1 MLTIII
7 PVFNEINTIEEI
19 IDKINEIDFISK
31 QIILVD
37 DCSTDGTK
45 ILIENRLNKKV
56 SKVIFHEKNLGKG
69 FAIKSAQKF
78 IQGNFVIIQDA
89 DLEYSPKDYK
99 NLIQPIIEKKS
110 KVVYG
115 SRVLNKDRY
124 KADNFISIYRIFG
137 NHMLTIVSN
146 FINGQNLS
154 DAHTCYKV
162 FSSDIFKKIKL
173 EEKGFSFCPEVTTK
187 LSNMNISIV
196 EVPISYSGR
205 DYKNGKKIKF
215 IDAIYAI
222 ITLIKYKFFKK

>member
-89 DLEYSPKDYK
+89 DLEYSPKD
-99 NLIQPIIEKKS
+99 
-110 KVVYG
+110 
-115 SRVLNKDRY
+115 
-124 KADNFISIYRIFG
+124 
-137 NHMLTIVSN
+137 
-146 FINGQNLS
+146 
-154 DAHTCYKV
+154 
-162 FSSDIFKKIKL
+162 
-173 EEKGFSFCPEVTTK
+173 
-187 LSNMNISIV
+187 
-196 EVPISYSGR
+196 
-205 DYKNGKKIKF
+205 
-215 IDAIYAI
+215 
-222 ITLIKYKFFKK
+222 

>member
-19 IDKINEIDFISK
+19 IDQINEIDFVSK
-31 QIILVD
+31 EIILVD

-45 ILIENRLNKKV
+45 NLIENRLHKKV
-56 SKVIFHEKNLGKG
+56 DRVIFHKENLGKG
-69 FAIKSAQKF
+69 YAIRSAQNF
-78 IQGNFVIIQDA
+78 IRGDFVIIQDA

-99 NLIQPIIEKKS
+99 NLLQPIIDKKS

-115 SRVLNKDRY
+115 SRVLNKVRY
-124 KADNFISIYRIFG
+124 EVSNFTSIYRIFG
-137 NHMLTIVSN
+137 NHMLTTLSN
-146 FINGQNLS
+146 FINSQNLT

-162 FSSDIFKKIKL
+162 FSSDIFKKIEL

-187 LSNMNISIV
+187 LSNMNVSIV
-196 EVPISYSGR
+196 EVPILYNGR

-215 IDAIYAI
+215 KDAIYAI